1 MMLTIREAMEQRH
14 SVRTY
19 LDTPIPAEIRK
30 ELDAA
35 AEKYSEESGLHL
47 YFRYDDPAGFDSF
60 MAHYGRLIN
69 VKNYIVLAGKKR
81 EGFDFDCGYYGEKL
95 TLLAQQLGLNSCWTA
110 MSFSKKNVRRILPE
124 GESLCMVIALGYGKT
139 QGNAHRDRPLSTL
152 APDYERAPDWFKAGA
167 DAALLAPTAMNQQK
181 FVLGL
186 ENGEATLR
194 VKGFG
199 PYTQVD
205 LGIVACHFEIGSGK
219 KARIV

>member
-1 MMLTIREAMEQRH
+1 MLTIREAMEQRH

-69 VKNYIVLAGKKR
+69 VRNYIVLAGQKR
-81 EGFDFDCGYYGEKL
+81 DGFDFDCGYFGEKL
-95 TLLAQQLGLNSCWTA
+95 VLKAQQLGLNTCWTA
-110 MSFSKKNVRRILPE
+110 LTFNKKTVRQQLPE
-124 GESLCMVIALGYGKT
+124 GETLCMAIALGYGKT
-139 QGNAHRDRPLSTL
+139 QGSAHRSRPLSTL
-152 APDYERAPDWFKAGA
+152 APDYEGAPDWFKAGA

-181 FVLGL
+181 FALGL

-205 LGIVACHFEIGSGK
+205 LGIAACHFEIGSGK